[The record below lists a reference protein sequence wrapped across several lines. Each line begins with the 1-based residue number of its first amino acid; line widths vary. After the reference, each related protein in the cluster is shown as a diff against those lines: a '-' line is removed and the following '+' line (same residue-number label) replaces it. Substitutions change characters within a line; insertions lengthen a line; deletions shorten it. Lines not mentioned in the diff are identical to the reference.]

1 MVGGGRHA
9 GTGGVVRWAALS
21 SLTAAIESTLSRWDC
36 VRAAWLFG
44 SAADGTSGPLSDVD
58 VAVLGCAELS
68 LDRLALLAA
77 ELERACGRP
86 VDVVVVER
94 SSPVLAFE
102 VLSRGVRLSSRDPA
116 LADEWEDRA
125 LRRYLG
131 TQALRRIVHED
142 VRADFS
148 EKR

>member
-1 MVGGGRHA
+1 MVRS
-9 GTGGVVRWAALS
+9 TALS

-102 VLSRGVRLSSRDPA
+102 VLSHGVRLSSRDPA

-131 TQALRRIVHED
+131 TQALRRIVYED